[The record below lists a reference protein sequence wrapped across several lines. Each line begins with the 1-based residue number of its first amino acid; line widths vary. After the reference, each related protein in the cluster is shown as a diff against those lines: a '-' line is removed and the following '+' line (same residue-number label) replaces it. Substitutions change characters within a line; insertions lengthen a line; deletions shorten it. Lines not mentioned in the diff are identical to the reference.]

1 MSIIKRLFKKS
12 KYNKYLIGAAAIL
25 AIGIPSTVVAY
36 SSANKTDDGET
47 IASMVVVEPID
58 KEAEHSGLSSTYSGA
73 QIESTTTESAD
84 TDKKFE
90 LEEKDNSLS
99 CVDVMTNKSISI
111 ISEMADS
118 AIDKDSIDSEVKTA
132 KEKLQA
138 IRDEKAR
145 LEAEALALAEA
156 QAALET
162 EPEPVQEQVTYSWS
176 GAVLSPQA
184 GVVQGPSGKETY
196 YNLDMSGVVSIMRQI
211 GYDEANYPYWVRN
224 DGCKMLGD
232 YIMVAA
238 DLNLRPRGSVIE
250 CSLGT
255 ALVCDTGGFAASNP
269 YQLDIAVTW

>member
-1 MSIIKRLFKKS
+1 MSIIERLFKKS

-47 IASMVVVEPID
+47 ISSMVVVEPID
-58 KEAEHSGLSSTYSGA
+58 KEVEHSGLSSTYSGA
-73 QIESTTTESAD
+73 QIESTTTESAYIG
-84 TDKKFE
+84 KESE
-90 LEEKDNSLS
+90 LEEKDKGLS
-99 CVDVMTNKSISI
+99 CVDVMTNKSIDI
-111 ISEMADS
+111 INEIADN
-118 AIDKDSIDSEVKTA
+118 AIDKENIDSEIKTA
-132 KEKLQA
+132 GEKLQA

-156 QAALET
+156 QAASEP

-176 GAVLSPQA
+176 GQVLSPQA

-196 YNLDMSGVVSIMRQI
+196 YNLDMSGVVSIMRQM
-211 GYDEANYPYWVRN
+211 GYDEANYTYWVRN
-224 DGCKMLGD
+224 DGCKMLGN

-255 ALVCDTGGFAASNP
+255 ALVCDTGGFAAADP

>member
-25 AIGIPSTVVAY
+25 VIGIPSTVVAY

-58 KEAEHSGLSSTYSGA
+58 KEVERSGLNSTYSSA
-73 QIESTTTESAD
+73 QIESTTTESVY
-84 TDKKFE
+84 TDNRSE
-90 LEEKDNSLS
+90 LEEKDKGLS
-99 CVDVMTNKSISI
+99 CVDVMANKSIDI
-111 ISEMADS
+111 INEIADN

-132 KEKLQA
+132 EEKLKA

-145 LEAEALALAEA
+145 IEAEALALAEV
-156 QAALET
+156 QAAAEP

-176 GAVLSPQA
+176 GQVLSPQA

-196 YNLDMSGVVSIMRQI
+196 YNLDMSGVVSIMRDM
-211 GYDEANYPYWVRN
+211 GYDEANYPYWIRN

-232 YIMVAA
+232 CIMVAA

>member
-12 KYNKYLIGAAAIL
+12 KYNKYIIGAAAVL

-36 SSANKTDDGET
+36 SSANKTDEGET
-47 IASMVVVEPID
+47 ISSMVVVEPID
-58 KEAEHSGLSSTYSGA
+58 KEVEHSGLSSTYSGA
-73 QIESTTTESAD
+73 QIESTTTESAY
-84 TDKKFE
+84 TDKKSE

-99 CVDVMTNKSISI
+99 CVDVMTNKSIDI
-111 ISEMADS
+111 INEIADN
-118 AIDKDSIDSEVKTA
+118 AIDKESIDSEIKTA
-132 KEKLQA
+132 GEKLQA

-156 QAALET
+156 QAAAEP

-176 GAVLSPQA
+176 GQVLSPQA

-196 YNLDMSGVVSIMRQI
+196 YNLDMSGVVSIMRQM

-224 DGCKMLGD
+224 DGCKMLGN

-255 ALVCDTGGFAASNP
+255 ALVCDTGGFAAADP

>member
-58 KEAEHSGLSSTYSGA
+58 KEAEHSGLSTTYSSA
-73 QIESTTTESAD
+73 QIESTTTESAYN
-84 TDKKFE
+84 DKKFE
-90 LEEKDNSLS
+90 LEEKDNGLS

-156 QAALET
+156 QAASEP

-196 YNLDMSGVVSIMRQI
+196 YNLDMSGVVSLMRQM

-224 DGCKMLGD
+224 DGCKMLGN

-255 ALVCDTGGFAASNP
+255 ALVCDTGGFAAADP